1 MLAIYLKIYMV
12 AQRQAHITGLQNTS
26 SSKVDKHQ
34 RKATKTLAF
43 VMGVFLSLW
52 TPFFLC
58 YIIDPYIGYSV
69 PPALFD
75 TLVWLGYLNSTINP
89 LVYAFF
95 YSWFRKAFQ
104 MIVSGRIFRSDMSDT
119 KLFSE

>member
-1 MLAIYLKIYMV
+1 V
-12 AQRQAHITGLQNTS
+12 AQRQLRTIGLQNTS

-43 VMGVFLSLW
+43 IMGVFLSFW
-52 TPFFLC
+52 TPFFILN
-58 YIIDPYIGYSV
+58 IIDPFIGYSV
-69 PPALFD
+69 PPNFFETQL
-75 TLVWLGYLNSTINP
+75 WLGYLNSTVNP

-104 MIVSGRIFRSDMSDT
+104 IIISGRIFQSDMSDT
-119 KLFSE
+119 KLFE